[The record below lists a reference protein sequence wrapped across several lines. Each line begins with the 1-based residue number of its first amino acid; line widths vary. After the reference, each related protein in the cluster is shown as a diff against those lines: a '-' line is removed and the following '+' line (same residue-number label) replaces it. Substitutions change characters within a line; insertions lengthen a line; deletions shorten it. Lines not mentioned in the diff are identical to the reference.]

1 MITTFF
7 EDFLRFLREDIPFW
21 DLTSELL
28 IPEDIDV
35 RAEVIAEEDGVVAFT
50 EELSSFLK
58 GMGIKTRFI
67 RSGSRIRDG
76 DVIMELRGKARRIL
90 LVERT
95 ALNLLA
101 RACGIATKTAR
112 VVEKVRKIN
121 PRVRIACTR
130 KTTPG
135 LRYLEKRAVMAGGG
149 DTHRLSLS
157 DMVLIKDNHLAI
169 VGGVEEALRRAKN
182 AGFAFKVEVEV
193 STPEEA
199 VKAAEA
205 GADVVMLDNF
215 RPEEVERA
223 LSMLKAEGLR
233 EKVLIEVSGG
243 IGEDNVIDYAKFDV
257 DVISMGELTCGARPL
272 KMSLEV
278 REVIR

>member
-1 MITTFF
+1 MIITLF
-7 EDFLRFLREDIPFW
+7 EDFLRLLREDVPFW

-28 IPEDIDV
+28 IPEDVVV
-35 RAEVIAEEDGVVAFT
+35 RAEIIAEEEGVVAFT
-50 EELSSFLK
+50 EELSSFLEE
-58 GMGIKTRFI
+58 MGIKTRFI
-67 RSGSRIRDG
+67 RSGSRIKSG
-76 DVIMELRGKARRIL
+76 EVIMELRGSARKIL
-90 LVERT
+90 LIERT

-112 VVEKVRKIN
+112 VVEKVKKVN

-169 VGGVEEALRRAKN
+169 VGGVDEAVRRAKN
-182 AGFAFKVEVEV
+182 VGFAFKVEVEV

-205 GADVVMLDNF
+205 GADIVMLDNF
-215 RPEEVERA
+215 RPEDVKRA
-223 LSMLKAEGLR
+223 LDLLKARGLR
-233 EKVLIEVSGG
+233 DRVLVEVSGG
-243 IGEDNVIDYAKFDV
+243 VREDNVVDYARFDV
-257 DVISMGELTCGARPL
+257 DVISMGELTYGARPL
-272 KMSLEV
+272 GMSLEI
-278 REVIR
+278 REVV